1 MDGLFKE
8 NKKFLIITFIFT
20 LITALLTVSVPLLLT
35 TVFGENYNINKS
47 TLLLVIIFMF
57 ITYIIQIVMVYIRE
71 HFAYAFNVSHTH
83 KMYRLMHK
91 MNYDDLLQKEP
102 TYLIDRFAMIVN
114 SFYMFIANTVTS
126 LMSNIIILFVCLAI
140 ILKINIWLAVILFL
154 LIPVNYFGYKLINK
168 KLMEKSKV
176 MQQQT
181 STGYKEII
189 GIFNNVDM
197 VKQTSYDRIENLIR
211 PSVHRIFHSMK
222 EVNKFAQ
229 STSLMIKLLNS
240 FIQNMMYFVLAYF
253 IYTGQT
259 EVSALVI
266 VSIVLPIYFVSLQ
279 AFTSINLEYRDMQVS
294 NEFITDEILPVVEKE
309 GHKSIDGID
318 KITIKDATVKIG
330 DRIFQYDVDETF
342 IKGDIV
348 FVTGTSGSG
357 KSTLMKSLLKYRTS
371 SGVMINEQS
380 VNELNNQ
387 NLREQIYYLS
397 QDSSILPMSIK
408 DNIVFG
414 KDASAID
421 WDMMSGLDV
430 LQSVLTHHN
439 LDEVIYEKG
448 TNFSGGE
455 KQRIMISR
463 LFHEQVDCV
472 ILDEVTSNIDIASQQ
487 MILESVLKYCNDK
500 IVFIISHD
508 PEVERFTNR
517 TLKVG

>member
-114 SFYMFIANTVTS
+114 SFYMFIANSVTS

-211 PSVHRIFHSMK
+211 PSVHRVFHSMK

-229 STSLMIKLLNS
+229 STSLLIKLLNS
-240 FIQNMMYFVLAYF
+240 FVQNMMYFVLAYF

-279 AFTSINLEYRDMQVS
+279 AFTSINLEFRDMQVS
-294 NEFITDEILPVVEKE
+294 NDFITDEIYPSVER
-309 GHKSIDGID
+309 DG
-318 KITIKDATVKIG
+318 
-330 DRIFQYDVDETF
+330 Q
-342 IKGDIV
+342 DIV

-357 KSTLMKSLLKYRTS
+357 KSTLMKSLLKYRKS
-371 SGVMINEQS
+371 SGLKINDL
-380 VNELNNQ
+380 NITDLNNQ
-387 NLREQIYYLS
+387 SLREQIYYLS

-408 DNIVFG
+408 QNIAFG
-414 KDASAID
+414 KDESAID

-430 LQSVLTHHN
+430 IQSVLAHHN

-472 ILDEVTSNIDIASQQ
+472 ILDEVTSNIDKESQH
-487 MILESVLKYCNDK
+487 IIFDSILKYCHDK

-508 PEVERFTNR
+508 PEVERFTNK
-517 TLKVG
+517 TLKVR